1 MSLKPGVTRN
11 LGLIMIPPMLVLF
24 PIPPPKRS
32 TSRSRPPIF
41 IPHLSYPISRLDFK
55 PHPPSRQTLRGW
67 TLRLCK
73 VDSNR
78 KCPKEFRPRLVYSRD
93 FRTHGSKGKGEDL
106 TYVRPSDFAQSTQ
119 TENVPKSSVP
129 YSSTVGTSGTRAV
142 RGRVRMVLLYLCSI
156 GVGRPKAFRF
166 VRVL

>member
-55 PHPPSRQTLRGW
+55 PHPPSRQT
-67 TLRLCK
+67 
-73 VDSNR
+73 
-78 KCPKEFRPRLVYSRD
+78 
-93 FRTHGSKGKGEDL
+93 
-106 TYVRPSDFAQSTQ
+106 YVGPSDFVKSTQ

-129 YSSTVGTSGTRAV
+129 DSSTVGTSGTRAV